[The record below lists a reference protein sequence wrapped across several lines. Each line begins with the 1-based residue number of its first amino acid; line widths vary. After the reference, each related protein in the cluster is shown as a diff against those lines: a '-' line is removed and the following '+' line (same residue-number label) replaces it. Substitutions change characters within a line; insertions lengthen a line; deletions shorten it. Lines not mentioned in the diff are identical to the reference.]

1 MAQLLTESS
10 GAPQKAGNKWR
21 AILITPGK
29 GSSGIY
35 TEETLREFGPQAFV
49 KGTHSYVDHPRSE
62 EDIRS
67 PKNLI
72 GVLAEDARYEDGV
85 GLVAE
90 LDIMPHW
97 KEFVEAVAPHT
108 GLSIYAMGEG
118 DYNDDGEV
126 VVENLIP
133 HPQNSVDL
141 VSYPGRPGS
150 KLADKLYEAAIAMVE
165 AGPGDLKRGDFV
177 SWNSSGGRAR
187 GRIERIVRDG
197 SIKVPNSDFT
207 INGDADDPAALI
219 RLYRDGSRTDT
230 LVGHKFSTLTK
241 IEDLDEYYDKDKKKK
256 KRKMEAEPGELAE
269 RDLVRMDHGGEMA
282 YGQVAYIMT
291 SGVFPFEG
299 DPLSIDASPESP
311 VALIRVWMEEDGEW
325 EPTPMLMGHSISE
338 LTKVSELGEMPES
351 REETSAPMSG
361 KNGTAAKSAAAT
373 ESKKKEEHME
383 LKELSDQ
390 LAELPNL
397 VAAAVAEALAPA
409 VETEE
414 KEEIDIAAVAEA
426 MVEADLPEVSRKAVY
441 ESLRTGGDLSEA
453 IESQKAFVE
462 SVKSHFKEEAKATS
476 KNFEESVIVTTEEKA
491 PRLSEILN
499 VKVGA

>member
-10 GAPQKAGNKWR
+10 SAPQKVGNRWR
-21 AILITPGK
+21 AVLITPGK

-35 TEETLREFGPQAFV
+35 TEETLRNFGPGAFI

-72 GVLAEDARYEDGV
+72 GVLAEDAYYEEGV

-118 DYNDDGEV
+118 NYNDDGEV
-126 VVENLIP
+126 VVESLVP
-133 HPQNSVDL
+133 HTQNSVDL

-150 KLADKLYEAAIAMVE
+150 KLADKLYEAAVAMIAAEENTEENEPEEGEE
-165 AGPGDLKRGDFV
+165 A
-177 SWNSSGGRAR
+177 S
-187 GRIERIVRDG
+187 
-197 SIKVPNSDFT
+197 VP
-207 INGDADDPAALI
+207 
-219 RLYRDGSRTDT
+219 
-230 LVGHKFSTLTK
+230 
-241 IEDLDEYYDKDKKKK
+241 
-256 KRKMEAEPGELAE
+256 M
-269 RDLVRMDHGGEMA
+269 
-282 YGQVAYIMT
+282 
-291 SGVFPFEG
+291 
-299 DPLSIDASPESP
+299 
-311 VALIRVWMEEDGEW
+311 DGE
-325 EPTPMLMGHSISE
+325 
-338 LTKVSELGEMPES
+338 
-351 REETSAPMSG
+351 
-361 KNGTAAKSAAAT
+361 NGTAATSAAAT
-373 ESKKKEEHME
+373 ESYKKEENME

-414 KEEIDIAAVAEA
+414 EVDIAAVAEA
-426 MVEADLPEVSRKAVY
+426 MVAADLPEVSRKAVY
-441 ESLRTGGDLSEA
+441 ESLRAGGDLAEA

-462 SVKSHFKEEAKATS
+462 SVKSHFKEAADAAPKA
-476 KNFEESVIVTTEEKA
+476 EETVIVNTQEKA

>member
-10 GAPQKAGNKWR
+10 SAPEKVGNRWR
-21 AILITPGK
+21 AVLITPGK

-35 TEETLREFGPQAFV
+35 TEETLRNFGPSAFV

-62 EDIRS
+62 EDVRS

-72 GVLAEDARYEDGV
+72 GVLAEDAYYQEGV

-118 DYNDDGEV
+118 NYNDDGEV
-126 VVENLIP
+126 VVESLVP
-133 HPQNSVDL
+133 HTQNSVDL

-150 KLADKLYEAAIAMVE
+150 KLADKLYEAAVAMIAAEENTEENEPEEGEE
-165 AGPGDLKRGDFV
+165 A
-177 SWNSSGGRAR
+177 S
-187 GRIERIVRDG
+187 
-197 SIKVPNSDFT
+197 VP
-207 INGDADDPAALI
+207 
-219 RLYRDGSRTDT
+219 
-230 LVGHKFSTLTK
+230 
-241 IEDLDEYYDKDKKKK
+241 
-256 KRKMEAEPGELAE
+256 
-269 RDLVRMDHGGEMA
+269 MD
-282 YGQVAYIMT
+282 
-291 SGVFPFEG
+291 
-299 DPLSIDASPESP
+299 
-311 VALIRVWMEEDGEW
+311 
-325 EPTPMLMGHSISE
+325 
-338 LTKVSELGEMPES
+338 
-351 REETSAPMSG
+351 G
-361 KNGTAAKSAAAT
+361 KNGTAAKTAAAT
-373 ESKKKEEHME
+373 ESNKKEEHME

-390 LAELPNL
+390 IAELPNL
-397 VAAAVAEALAPA
+397 VASAVAEALAPA

-426 MVEADLPEVSRKAVY
+426 MVEANLPEVSRKAVY
-441 ESLRTGGDLSEA
+441 ESLRAGADLTES

-462 SVKSHFKEEAKATS
+462 SVKSHFKEEAAASAKVADET
-476 KNFEESVIVTTEEKA
+476 VIVNTQEKA

>member
-1 MAQLLTESS
+1 MAKLLTESS
-10 GAPQKAGNKWR
+10 SAPVKSGNNWR
-21 AILITPGK
+21 AVLITPGK
-29 GSSGIY
+29 GSSGVY
-35 TEETLREFGPQAFV
+35 TEGMLREYGPSAFK

-62 EDIRS
+62 EDVRS

-72 GVLAEDARYEDGV
+72 GVLAEDARYEDGI

-90 LDIMPHW
+90 LEIMPHW

-118 DYNDDGEV
+118 NYNDDGEV

-133 HPQNSVDL
+133 HTQNSVDL

-150 KLADKLYEAAIAMVE
+150 KLADKLYEAAISMVE
-165 AGPGDLKRGDFV
+165 AAADELSEGDFV

-187 GRIERIVRDG
+187 GRIEHVMREGVLG
-197 SIKVPNSDFT
+197 VPDSDFS
-207 INGDADDPAALI
+207 INAEEDDPAALI
-219 RLYRDGSRTDT
+219 RIYRKSGGEWSETET

-241 IEDLDEYYDKDKKKK
+241 I
-256 KRKMEAEPGELAE
+256 
-269 RDLVRMDHGGEMA
+269 
-282 YGQVAYIMT
+282 
-291 SGVFPFEG
+291 S
-299 DPLSIDASPESP
+299 S
-311 VALIRVWMEEDGEW
+311 
-325 EPTPMLMGHSISE
+325 
-338 LTKVSELGEMPES
+338 LGEAL
-351 REETSAPMSG
+351 RGEE
-361 KNGTAAKSAAAT
+361 GTAATTAAAT
-373 ESKKKEEHME
+373 ESDKKEEHME

-390 LAELPNL
+390 IAELPNL
-397 VAAAVAEALAPA
+397 VASAVAEALAPA

-441 ESLRTGGDLSEA
+441 ESLRAGGDLAEA

-462 SVKSHFKEEAKATS
+462 SVKSHFKEEAKAAPKADET
-476 KNFEESVIVTTEEKA
+476 VIVTTEEKA

>member
-1 MAQLLTESS
+1 MATLLTESGSAPVKS
-10 GAPQKAGNKWR
+10 GNNWR
-21 AILITPGK
+21 AVLITPGK

-35 TEETLREFGPQAFV
+35 TEEMLKTYGPQAFK

-62 EDIRS
+62 EEVRS

-72 GVLAEDARYEDGV
+72 GVLAEDAHYEKGV

-90 LDIMPHW
+90 LNIMPHW

-118 DYNDDGEV
+118 NYNDDGEV

-133 HPQNSVDL
+133 HTQNSVDL

-150 KLADKLYEAAIAMVE
+150 KLADKLYEQAISMVAEELPDGYRPATSNDVPEGRACGNCIFFNENDVAA
-165 AGPGDLKRGDFV
+165 D
-177 SWNSSGGRAR
+177 GRAR
-187 GRIERIVRDG
+187 CE
-197 SIKVPNSDFT
+197 KW
-207 INGDADDPAALI
+207 
-219 RLYRDGSRTDT
+219 
-230 LVGHKFSTLTK
+230 
-241 IEDLDEYYDKDKKKK
+241 DEYVDGGAYCDAWKPKQQE
-256 KRKMEAEPGELAE
+256 EASVP
-269 RDLVRMDHGGEMA
+269 MD
-282 YGQVAYIMT
+282 
-291 SGVFPFEG
+291 
-299 DPLSIDASPESP
+299 
-311 VALIRVWMEEDGEW
+311 
-325 EPTPMLMGHSISE
+325 
-338 LTKVSELGEMPES
+338 
-351 REETSAPMSG
+351 G
-361 KNGTAAKSAAAT
+361 KNGTAATTAAAT
-373 ESKKKEEHME
+373 ESDKKEEYME

-390 LAELPNL
+390 IAELPNL

-441 ESLRTGGDLSEA
+441 ESLRAGGDLAEA
-453 IESQKAFVE
+453 IESQKVFVE
-462 SVKSHFKEEAKATS
+462 SVKEHFKEEAKAAS
-476 KNFEESVIVTTEEKA
+476 KPVEESVIVTTEEKA

>member
-10 GAPQKAGNKWR
+10 SAPEKVGNKWR
-21 AILITPGK
+21 AILITPGR

-35 TEETLREFGPQAFV
+35 TEETLREFGPKAFV

-90 LDIMPHW
+90 LDVMPHW

-118 DYNDDGEV
+118 NYNDDGEV
-126 VVENLIP
+126 VVETLVP
-133 HPQNSVDL
+133 HTQNSVDL

-150 KLADKLYEAAIAMVE
+150 GLVDKLYEAAIAM
-165 AGPGDLKRGDFV
+165 
-177 SWNSSGGRAR
+177 
-187 GRIERIVRDG
+187 
-197 SIKVPNSDFT
+197 
-207 INGDADDPAALI
+207 
-219 RLYRDGSRTDT
+219 
-230 LVGHKFSTLTK
+230 
-241 IEDLDEYYDKDKKKK
+241 EYDKKKK
-256 KRKMEAEPGELAE
+256 NKKLYEELPDGYRPA
-269 RDLVRMDHGGEMA
+269 
-282 YGQVAYIMT
+282 T
-291 SGVFPFEG
+291 SDDVPEG
-299 DPLSIDASPESP
+299 RACGNCIFFNENNLD
-311 VALIRVWMEEDGEW
+311 EDGKAFCEKW
-325 EPTPMLMGHSISE
+325 DDY
-338 LTKVSELGEMPES
+338 VSGGAYCDAWKGQ
-351 REETSAPMSG
+351 EEASAPMSG
-361 KNGTAAKSAAAT
+361 KNGTAATTAAAT

-390 LAELPNL
+390 IAELPNL
-397 VAAAVAEALAPA
+397 VASAVAEALAPA

-426 MVEADLPEVSRKAVY
+426 MVEANLPEVSRKAVY
-441 ESLRTGGDLSEA
+441 ESLRAGVDLTES

-462 SVKSHFKEEAKATS
+462 SVKSHFKEEAAASAKVADET
-476 KNFEESVIVTTEEKA
+476 VIVNTQEKA

>member
-10 GAPQKAGNKWR
+10 SAPQKVGNKWR
-21 AILITPGK
+21 AVLITPGK

-118 DYNDDGEV
+118 NYNDDGEV
-126 VVENLIP
+126 VVETLVP
-133 HPQNSVDL
+133 HTQNSVDL

-150 KLADKLYEAAIAMVE
+150 KLADKLYEQAISMAAE
-165 AGPGDLKRGDFV
+165 
-177 SWNSSGGRAR
+177 SYH
-187 GRIERIVRDG
+187 
-197 SIKVPNSDFT
+197 
-207 INGDADDPAALI
+207 DD
-219 RLYRDGSRTDT
+219 
-230 LVGHKFSTLTK
+230 
-241 IEDLDEYYDKDKKKK
+241 DKKKK
-256 KRKMEAEPGELAE
+256 KRKKEAEPGELRE
-269 RDLVRMDHGGEMA
+269 KDLVRMDHGGDMA

-291 SGVFPFEG
+291 NGVFPFEG
-299 DPLSIDASPESP
+299 DPLAIEASPESP

-325 EPTPMLMGHSISE
+325 EPTQILMGHSISE
-338 LTKVSELGEMPES
+338 LTKVSELGEMPEG
-351 REETSAPMSG
+351 REEASAPMSG
-361 KNGTAAKSAAAT
+361 KNGTAAKTAAAT

-426 MVEADLPEVSRKAVY
+426 MVEANLPEVSRKAVY
-441 ESLRTGGDLSEA
+441 ESLRAGADLTES

-462 SVKSHFKEEAKATS
+462 SVKSHFKEEASASAKVADET
-476 KNFEESVIVTTEEKA
+476 VIVNTQEKA

>member
-10 GAPQKAGNKWR
+10 SAPEKVGNKWR
-21 AILITPGK
+21 AILITPGR

-35 TEETLREFGPQAFV
+35 TEETLREFGPKAFV

-90 LDIMPHW
+90 LDVMPHW

-118 DYNDDGEV
+118 NYNDDGEV

-133 HPQNSVDL
+133 HTQNSVDL

-165 AGPGDLKRGDFV
+165 AGPDDLKRGDSV

-187 GRIERIVRDG
+187 GRIERIVRNG

-219 RLYRDGSRTDT
+219 RLYRNGSRTDT

-269 RDLVRMDHGGEMA
+269 KDLVRMDHGGEMA

-299 DPLSIDASPESP
+299 DPLAIEASPESP

-325 EPTPMLMGHSISE
+325 EPTQILMGHSISE
-338 LTKVSELGEMPES
+338 LTKISELGEAAN
-351 REETSAPMSG
+351 REQASAPMSG
-361 KNGTAAKSAAAT
+361 KNGTAATTAAAT
-373 ESKKKEEHME
+373 ESKKKEENME

-390 LAELPNL
+390 VAELPNL

-409 VETEE
+409 VDAEE

-441 ESLRTGGDLSEA
+441 ESLRAGGDLAEA
-453 IESQKAFVE
+453 IESQKVFVE
-462 SVKSHFKEEAKATS
+462 SVKSHFKEEAKAAP
-476 KNFEESVIVTTEEKA
+476 KNIEESVIVNTEEKA